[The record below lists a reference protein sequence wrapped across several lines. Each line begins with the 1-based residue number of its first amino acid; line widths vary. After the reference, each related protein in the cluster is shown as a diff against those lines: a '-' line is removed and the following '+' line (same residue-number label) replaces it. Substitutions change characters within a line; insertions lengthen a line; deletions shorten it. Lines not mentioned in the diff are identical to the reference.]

1 MEVSASGDLT
11 VHTTG
16 SLDTK
21 GQLEDS
27 AGAVLA
33 RDDDGGNGYNFRLA
47 HAVSAGTYY
56 IKVEGY
62 NASTTGRYT
71 IHASGPRGGDGGPVN
86 IPDANLR
93 AAIAEELGQGT
104 E

>member
-1 MEVSASGDLT
+1 MSITSACRSALSGDLT

-33 RDDDGGNGYNFRLA
+33 RDDDGGDGYNFRLA
-47 HAVSAGTYY
+47 HAVSAGTQGFGL
-56 IKVEGY
+56 V
-62 NASTTGRYT
+62 A
-71 IHASGPRGGDGGPVN
+71 P
-86 IPDANLR
+86 
-93 AAIAEELGQGT
+93 AAATMAGL
-104 E
+104 